1 MSSESW
7 QMPPSSSYARSLP
20 EPCQQPSALP
30 QANRE
35 AEAHAIPTASWMGLN
50 GFTLSEKSQVQKA
63 TDGVTL
69 F

>member
-1 MSSESW
+1 
-7 QMPPSSSYARSLP
+7 MPG
-20 EPCQQPSALP
+20 PCQNPANNPMPFP

-35 AEAHAIPTASWMGLN
+35 GEAHAIPTASWMGLD
-50 GFTLSEKSQVQKA
+50 GFTLSKKSQVQKA